1 MSADTT
7 PPPGERPRRIIK
19 RYSNRKLYDTKDS
32 RYVTL
37 PQIAELVRSG
47 EDVQVID
54 NATKEDK
61 TEATLALII
70 SGEVK
75 SAPKTVP
82 LHTLRELVHSGRE
95 RLLHQFREGPIGRFI
110 TPETAE
116 APPPEPPPPEPPPVV
131 QPPPAAVPTS
141 KNRLQELVDSSRQTV
156 DEWRAAIDEQISALL
171 PPFFVKIRG
180 DVDKLSQRIE
190 ELEKRVSELQSKKEP
205 PGKDLGIEPAG
216 RAFEVH
222 ERWRFPLLRPGPVK
236 QAPSSKTCW
245 PIWTRCTALPAG

>member
-1 MSADTT
+1 MSADTI

-37 PQIAELVRSG
+37 PQIAEMVRSG

-75 SAPKTVP
+75 SAPKAVP

-95 RLLHQFREGPIGRFI
+95 RLLNQFREGPIGRFI
-110 TPETAE
+110 TPES
-116 APPPEPPPPEPPPVV
+116 PPEPSKSAPEPSPTV
-131 QPPPAAVPTS
+131 QPPPAAPPS
-141 KNRLQELVDSSRQTV
+141 RNRLQELVDSSRQTV

-171 PPFFVKIRG
+171 PPFFTKIRG
-180 DVDKLSQRIE
+180 DVDKLSQRVE
-190 ELEKRVSELQSKKEP
+190 ELEKRVNALQNQ
-205 PGKDLGIEPAG
+205 KDTPE
-216 RAFEVH
+216 
-222 ERWRFPLLRPGPVK
+222 
-236 QAPSSKTCW
+236 KT
-245 PIWTRCTALPAG
+245 

>member
-7 PPPGERPRRIIK
+7 PPLSERPRRIIK

-95 RLLHQFREGPIGRFI
+95 RLLSQFREGPIGRFI
-110 TPETAE
+110 NTSETEESVAQAE
-116 APPPEPPPPEPPPVV
+116 AAPAPAPAPTPVPEPSPPVV
-131 QPPPAAVPTS
+131 SPPPAPSPTS

-156 DEWRAAIDEQISALL
+156 DEWRTAIDEQISTLL
-171 PPFFVKIRG
+171 PPFFSKIRG
-180 DVDKLSQRIE
+180 DVDRLSQRIE
-190 ELEKRVSELQSKKEP
+190 ALEKRL
-205 PGKDLGIEPAG
+205 DAL
-216 RAFEVH
+216 
-222 ERWRFPLLRPGPVK
+222 
-236 QAPSSKTCW
+236 SSSSNVEDKN
-245 PIWTRCTALPAG
+245 RE